1 LNSSVILGFVQYT
14 LSLLVTNMS
23 FVSRVARVARSVPS
37 SVRSFSDAF
46 KQRENAM
53 ENEFFIKQTK
63 EQLMKL
69 KQKVASTREMMAPQ
83 AASSSAKPSQEQ
95 LEAKR
100 KQVEDELHAIEKM
113 IDQLHKTGK

>member
-1 LNSSVILGFVQYT
+1 
-14 LSLLVTNMS
+14 
-23 FVSRVARVARSVPS
+23 
-37 SVRSFSDAF
+37 
-46 KQRENAM
+46 
-53 ENEFFIKQTK
+53 
-63 EQLMKL
+63 MKL